1 MRKVYDKEQ
10 FLFTKEELKE
20 FLLGKIKEE
29 SDKNDALYKEYFPL
43 PQDENIL
50 NFLDKYIDFITEYSK
65 KQKVIYS
72 FIDAFYTN
80 FPISVDSCMDYQILK
95 SIQFFKYDED
105 QYILWYYTLE
115 NEDIHN
121 SHNIK
126 LLNYILKKF
135 PNLEIFRDDIKFK
148 IADIRKIQSLEKTAK
163 KNQSITLKER
173 IKKFEEYDIISK
185 ISYSY
190 NLDYDDFNNKL
201 LYFLNLPNLT
211 LEEECIIRYLMLVVV
226 KNVYF
231 SRKLYA
237 EKRERYNNEFI
248 KDIPIFLDFLDS
260 NRDKVTKEF
269 VYNKS
274 YDARVL
280 LWALLHNDYDY
291 NYIYLRDFYYP
302 DLNYETLKEIVGRIY
317 FSRCIEEKEYSKAEK
332 FIKKHPVHLIDELKT
347 LSKISYGHQNSIVNR
362 LKFSIN
368 DEYNLIKNDVHQEIY
383 DFLNTEDSAII
394 DLRIKP
400 MLNFLISYYYYLEYK
415 NDNYTKDALFNFL
428 NLFKTKYEIDNFL
441 QACKYENLTQ
451 KIIDLKISKPDEDVE
466 KAIDNIHNLIS
477 NDIKVDSYD
486 LNNIATLY
494 PYIDFNNLNP
504 KTKEFVATGEYIIAN
519 FNSNSKNLDYSA
531 AVIEWSK
538 AVELEMSEKLI
549 KKLTKEEQK
558 EINNYAKG
566 IDSTLEIKFI
576 PTTLGLFN
584 KLEKSHLED
593 YLYKN
598 YYSKIYTFQE
608 EEYKNLCTY
617 VRELTKPRNDAAH
630 KDHTIDIVTAKECQD
645 RILAANK
652 ILAILSKLITKTK

>member
-10 FLFTKEELKE
+10 FLFTKEELKK

-29 SDKNDALYKEYFPL
+29 NEPYKEYLFLNPN
-43 PQDENIL
+43 EIIL
-50 NFLDKYIDFITEYSK
+50 DYLDKYIDFITEYSQ
-65 KQKVIYS
+65 KQKMICNYRN
-72 FIDAFYTN
+72 N
-80 FPISVDSCMDYQILK
+80 FGNLFPVDSSYQILRETYFVK
-95 SIQFFKYDED
+95 CDED
-105 QYILWYYTLE
+105 QYILWYYTSK
-115 NEDIHN
+115 DDSIHN
-121 SHNIK
+121 SRNIK

-135 PNLEIFRDDIKFK
+135 PNLEIFRNDIKFK
-148 IADIRKIQSLEKTAK
+148 IAELKNIQNFEKTAK
-163 KNQSITLKER
+163 KNQLITLKQR
-173 IKKFEEYDIISK
+173 IKEFEEYDIISK
-185 ISYSY
+185 IEDSFK
-190 NLDYDDFNNKL
+190 LDYNDVKHE
-201 LYFLNLPNLT
+201 LYHFIDLPNIT
-211 LEEECIIRYLMLVVV
+211 LEDKCIIYYLILVAT
-226 KNVYF
+226 KNIYF
-231 SRKLYA
+231 GHKLNGDQRQKY
-237 EKRERYNNEFI
+237 YNEFI
-248 KDIPIFLDFLDS
+248 ENIPIYLDFLDS
-260 NRDKVTKEF
+260 NRDKVTKEL

-274 YDARVL
+274 CDARVP

-291 NYIYLRDFYYP
+291 NYIYLQDFYYP

-317 FSRCIEEKEYSKAEK
+317 FSRCIEEKEYSKAEN

-362 LKFSIN
+362 LKSSIN
-368 DEYNLIKNDVHQEIY
+368 DEYNLIKNDVHQEI
-383 DFLNTEDSAII
+383 DSFLNTEDSAII

-400 MLNFLISYYYYLEYK
+400 MLHFLISYYYYLEYK

-466 KAIDNIHNLIS
+466 KAVDNIHTLIS

-494 PYIDFNNLNP
+494 PYIDFNNLNS

-519 FNSNSKNLDYSA
+519 FNSNSKNFDYSA

-558 EINNYAKG
+558 EINNYAKK
-566 IDSTLEIKFI
+566 INSTLEIKFI

-652 ILAILSKLITKTK
+652 ILTILSKLQLKTK